1 MHLKKLSYAKY
12 YAGILFRN
20 WTSKKESYAQHGE
33 DLLGE
38 QLLGRIESF
47 IDVGAN
53 DGVLFSN
60 TYKFAKDGARGLC
73 LEPCPSTFFKLRL
86 NHLFHP
92 RVKCIRAAVSNRS
105 GSISF
110 IKDGYEEILSRVAD
124 PSCSQTD
131 DQSSHEPTI
140 NVPAL
145 TLEQIFRK
153 HSRFQQ
159 TDLLSVD
166 VEGHERQVFEGLQN
180 CQFRARAIIF
190 ETDKTDIES
199 ILSLPALKDY
209 IPRYTNGVNL
219 ILMHKSESDADQ
231 ATNKSLPGNFRSC

>member
-1 MHLKKLSYAKY
+1 MSLKKLSYAKY

-60 TYKFAKDGARGLC
+60 TYKFAKEGARGLC

-92 RVKCIRAAVSNRS
+92 RVKCIRVAASNRS
-105 GSISF
+105 GSIPF
-110 IKDGYEEILSRVAD
+110 LKDGYEEILSRVAD

-140 NVPAL
+140 TVPAL
-145 TLEQIFRK
+145 TLEQILHK
-153 HSRFQQ
+153 YSRFQQ

-180 CQFRARAIIF
+180 CPVQARAIIL
-190 ETDKTDIES
+190 ETDKTDIEG
-199 ILSLPALKDY
+199 ILSLPTLKDY

-219 ILMHKSESDADQ
+219 ILLHKSESDSHHDS
-231 ATNKSLPGNFRSC
+231 NKSLPGNFRPC